1 LIGWNGFFVI
11 FALILGESRSAGT
24 LFLLATVAAVAQVLF
39 LRLLFFPLR
48 LQKSVLAAVFWG
60 GLTGGAAVFAESK
73 ATTILHQHFLIWML
87 NGVYIGIAVGLF
99 LRYFY
104 RDDRRIESEA
114 QTAGEPVDYGRDAHW
129 LEPFFFGA
137 AAYIVAFLPR
147 SFSLAVII
155 LVIGAVGG
163 VVAAGVSHFFVFS
176 ISRQSVLPI
185 VLCVVV
191 GLGQGAASGLL
202 FRSFAGEMWLSPYIH
217 GALGGALTY
226 LMTAMRGRALAF
238 KEEA

>member
-1 LIGWNGFFVI
+1 MIGWNGFFVI
-11 FALILGESRSAGT
+11 FALILGESRSAGK
-24 LFLLATVAAVAQVLF
+24 LFLLATIAAIGQILF

-48 LQKSVLAAVFWG
+48 LHKSIVAAAIWG
-60 GLTGGAAVFAESK
+60 GLTGVAAVFAESQ
-73 ATTILHQHFLIWML
+73 ATTTFDQHLVIWEL
-87 NGVYIGIAVGLF
+87 NGLYIGVAVGLF

-114 QTAGEPVDYGRDAHW
+114 QTAGQPVDYGRDAHW

-137 AAYIVAFLPR
+137 AAYVVAFLPR

-163 VVAAGVSHFFVFS
+163 VVAAGVSHFFVFTV
-176 ISRQSVLPI
+176 SRKSVLSI
-185 VLCVVV
+185 VLCVIV
-191 GLGQGAASGLL
+191 GLVQGAASGLL
-202 FRSFAGEMWLSPYIH
+202 FRSFADEMWLSPYAH

-226 LMTAMRGRALAF
+226 LMTAMRGRALASH
-238 KEEA
+238 EES